1 MYNLNTICIATIATL
16 ARVPV
21 AYAQSAEFVPL
32 GVLSGRTPFSAAT
45 DVSADGAYIVG
56 DSSSDASG
64 WNGGLSEV
72 VRWTDSGAVEGLGFL
87 PGSDRNTYGWAIS
100 PDGDWVTAYDTLN
113 SNVMAALWSAQT
125 GMIAI
130 GDLAGGND
138 RSTATGV
145 SNGGRVVVGYAG
157 SAQAGEFGNEAF
169 RWTPG
174 GGIEGL
180 GFLGP
185 KYDGS
190 YSSNLQDI
198 SADGHLAVGGSSSP
212 EHGYAITWSAEDGM
226 QPLPMHEDAILVPSI
241 GGAGAR
247 AISNDGQWITG
258 TMRLTDP
265 SGDEDYLTEGVL
277 WTPDGEVVRLGQLYD
292 DQFRRNLPLDVSE
305 SGTVVGNSNSIHAGT
320 EPFIWDQAHGMRD
333 FVDVL
338 LEDYGIDT
346 LAMGW
351 NIGSLTAITP
361 DGSVIVGHGFNRN
374 EGRTEA
380 FMVRLIPAPTTLAP
394 LAAVGLFAGRRRR

>member
-1 MYNLNTICIATIATL
+1 MLIFRTIAAAIALSPWL
-16 ARVPV
+16 ASIGIS
-21 AYAQSAEFVPL
+21 QTAEFVPL
-32 GVLSGRTPFSAAT
+32 GILSGHPEHSTGA
-45 DVSADGAYIVG
+45 DISADGRWIIG
-56 DSSSDASG
+56 KSRSDASG
-64 WNGGLSEV
+64 WNGGLFEA

-87 PGSDRNTYGWAIS
+87 PGSDRNSRGWAIS
-100 PDGDWVTAYDTLN
+100 PDGDWVTAYDTLD

-130 GDLAGGND
+130 GDLAGGTD

-169 RWTPG
+169 RWTPV

-185 KYDGS
+185 SHDGDYLS
-190 YSSNLQDI
+190 HLQDI
-198 SADGHLAVGGSSSP
+198 SADGRIAVGGSSSP

-226 QPLPMHEDAILVPSI
+226 QPLPMHEDAILEPSI

-247 AISNDGQWITG
+247 AISNDGRWITG
-258 TMRLTDP
+258 TMTLADLT
-265 SGDEDYLTEGVL
+265 GDEDYLSEGVL
-277 WTPDGEVVRLGQLYD
+277 WTPDGEVIRLGQLYD

-305 SGTVVGNSNSIHAGT
+305 SGTVVGNSNSSHAGT
-320 EPFIWDQAHGMRD
+320 EPFIWDQEHGMRD

-338 LEDYGIDT
+338 LDDYGIDT

-351 NIGSLTAITP
+351 KLGSLSAITP

-380 FMVRLIPAPTTLAP
+380 FMVRIVPAPTTLAP
-394 LAAVGLFAGRRRR
+394 LAAFGIFVGRRRR